1 MFHIYIHI
9 IDDIYIPFLL
19 MMVGI
24 VNINEL
30 DMYMDL
36 QGSLVVDILQRLDL
50 LVEKPRM
57 TL

>member
-1 MFHIYIHI
+1 
-9 IDDIYIPFLL
+9 